1 MATLIQ
7 GAFARPSLRTR
18 LRGIATRVE
27 RWLETRRER
36 DQILNELRALD
47 ARDLK
52 DLQISHYDF
61 DAIAEGRFRR

>member
-1 MATLIQ
+1 MATLTQ
-7 GAFARPSLRTR
+7 GAVARPSFRAR
-18 LRGIATRVE
+18 LRGAATRFE

-36 DQILNELRALD
+36 EQILHELRALD